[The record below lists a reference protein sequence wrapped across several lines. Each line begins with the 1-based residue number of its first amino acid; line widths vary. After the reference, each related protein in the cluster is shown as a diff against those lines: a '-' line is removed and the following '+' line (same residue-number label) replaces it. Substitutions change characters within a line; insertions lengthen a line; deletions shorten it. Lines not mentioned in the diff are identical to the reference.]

1 MKMAMFLSWINWR
14 VTINSS
20 PIRCIKRIKLMKSI
34 PEIDIIFDKLF
45 EDPNIEQCIVSTIDG
60 SPIVG
65 KTRGKEETGEDL
77 FIIPAAIS
85 SALAISQ
92 GFLESNMKDNVR
104 EYIVFQ
110 ERSIILATRKANTV
124 LITTISLPKSS
135 FETRTPVDDLIEILR
150 DAAAKIDAIVKT
162 LEIEDSLIEKL
173 QRAIPEASAILLL
186 SSAGIPLSDLLS
198 TLDIDSAQLSAVSSA
213 LSLPTRVLGQE
224 CQSIAVTGK
233 ENIILLYALDA
244 DRILM
249 VSLKPKDSVESY
261 LTHISRIVSH

>member
-1 MKMAMFLSWINWR
+1 
-14 VTINSS
+14 
-20 PIRCIKRIKLMKSI
+20 MKSI
-34 PEIDIIFDKLF
+34 PEIDVIFNQLF
-45 EDPNIEQCIVSTIDG
+45 EDDPNVQQCIVSTIDG
-60 SPIVG
+60 SPITG
-65 KTRGKEETGEDL
+65 RTRGKEETEEDM
-77 FIIPAAIS
+77 FVIPAAIS

-92 GFLESNMKDNVR
+92 GFLEANLEDEVK

-124 LITTISLPKSS
+124 LITTVSLPKSS
-135 FETRTPVDDLIEILR
+135 FETRTPIDDLIETLR
-150 DAAAKIDAIVKT
+150 DAVAKIDAIVKT

-198 TLDIDSAQLSAVSSA
+198 TLDIDSAQLSAVASA

-224 CQSIAVTGK
+224 SQSIAVTGK
-233 ENIILLYALDA
+233 ENLILLYSLDA

>member
-1 MKMAMFLSWINWR
+1 MKN
-14 VTINSS
+14 
-20 PIRCIKRIKLMKSI
+20 I
-34 PEIDIIFDKLF
+34 PEIEVIIKELF
-45 EDPNIEQCIVSTIDG
+45 EDTNIEQCIVSTVDG
-60 SPIVG
+60 SPLYG
-65 KTRGKEETGEDL
+65 KTKGSEETGDEL
-77 FIIPAAIS
+77 FIIPAAVS

-92 GFLESNMKDNVR
+92 GFLEANLNDKVN

-110 ERSIILATRKANTV
+110 ERSIIVATKKSDTV

-135 FETRTPVDDLIEILR
+135 FEKRTPIDTLINILR
-150 DAAAKIDAIVKT
+150 DAAAKINAIVKT

-198 TLDIDSAQLSAVSSA
+198 SMDVDSAQLAAVSSA

-233 ENIILLYALDA
+233 ENIILLYTLDA

-249 VSLKPKDSVESY
+249 VSLKPKHSVESY
-261 LTHISRIVSH
+261 LTQISRIVSY

>member
-1 MKMAMFLSWINWR
+1 
-14 VTINSS
+14 
-20 PIRCIKRIKLMKSI
+20 MKSI
-34 PEIDIIFDKLF
+34 PEVEVIFDQLF
-45 EDPNIEQCIVSTIDG
+45 EDTNVQQCIVSTIDG
-60 SPIVG
+60 SPITG
-65 KTRGKEETGEDL
+65 RTRGKEETGEDL

-92 GFLESNMKDNVR
+92 GFLENNMNDNVR

-124 LITTISLPKSS
+124 LITTVSLPKSS
-135 FETRTPVDDLIEILR
+135 FESRTPVDRLIEILR

-186 SSAGIPLSDLLS
+186 SPAGIPLSDLLS

-213 LSLPTRVLGQE
+213 LSLPTRVLGQDN
-224 CQSIAVTGK
+224 QSIAVTGK
-233 ENIILLYALDA
+233 ENLILLYSLDA

>member
-1 MKMAMFLSWINWR
+1 
-14 VTINSS
+14 
-20 PIRCIKRIKLMKSI
+20 MKSI
-34 PEIDIIFDKLF
+34 PEIEAIFDQLF
-45 EDPNIEQCIVSTIDG
+45 RDNNVQQCIVSTIDG
-60 SPIVG
+60 SPITG
-65 KTRGKEETGEDL
+65 RTRGKDETGEDL
-77 FIIPAAIS
+77 FVIPAAIS

-92 GFLESNMKDNVR
+92 GFLENNLNDNVR

-124 LITTISLPKSS
+124 LITTVSLPKSS
-135 FETRTPVDDLIEILR
+135 FESRTPVDKLIEILR
-150 DAAAKIDAIVKT
+150 DAAARIDAIVKT

-213 LSLPTRVLGQE
+213 LSLPTRVLGE
-224 CQSIAVTGK
+224 DNQSIAVTGK
-233 ENIILLYALDA
+233 ENIILLYSLDA

>member
-1 MKMAMFLSWINWR
+1 MRN
-14 VTINSS
+14 
-20 PIRCIKRIKLMKSI
+20 I
-34 PEIDIIFDKLF
+34 PEIETIVNELFQDI
-45 EDPNIEQCIVSTIDG
+45 NIEQCIVSTIDG
-60 SPIVG
+60 SPIYG
-65 KTRGKEETGEDL
+65 KTKGKEETGDEL

-85 SALAISQ
+85 SALSISQ
-92 GFLESNMKDNVR
+92 GFLETNLKDNVN

-110 ERSIILATRKANTV
+110 ERSIIVATKRSDTV

-135 FETRTPVDDLIEILR
+135 FEKRTPIDTLINTLR
-150 DAAAKIDAIVKT
+150 DAAAKINAIVKT

-198 TLDIDSAQLSAVSSA
+198 SMEVDSAQLAAVSSA
-213 LSLPTRVLGQE
+213 LSLPTRVLGQD

-233 ENIILLYALDA
+233 ENIILLYTLDA

-249 VSLKPKDSVESY
+249 VSLKPKHSVESY
-261 LTHISRIVSH
+261 LTQISRIVSH

>member
-1 MKMAMFLSWINWR
+1 
-14 VTINSS
+14 
-20 PIRCIKRIKLMKSI
+20 MKSI
-34 PEIDIIFDKLF
+34 PEIDAIFKELF
-45 EDPNIEQCIVSTIDG
+45 ENPNINQCIVSTIDG

-65 KTRGKEETGEDL
+65 RTRGKEETGEEL

-92 GFLESNMKDNVR
+92 GFLEGNFDDKVF

-110 ERSIILATRKANTV
+110 ERSIIVATKKANTV

-135 FETRTPVDDLIEILR
+135 FESRTPVDNLIETLR
-150 DAAAKIDAIVKT
+150 DAAAKIDAIVRT

-173 QRAIPEASAILLL
+173 QRTIPEATAILLL

-198 TLDIDSAQLSAVSSA
+198 SLDIDSAQLSAVSSA

-233 ENIILLYALDA
+233 ENLILLYSLDA

-249 VSLKPKDSVESY
+249 VSLKPKASVESY
-261 LTHISRIVSH
+261 LTQISRIVSH

>member
-1 MKMAMFLSWINWR
+1 
-14 VTINSS
+14 
-20 PIRCIKRIKLMKSI
+20 MKSI
-34 PEIDIIFDKLF
+34 PEIDTIFKELF
-45 EDPNIEQCIVSTIDG
+45 ENPNINQCIVSTIDG

-65 KTRGKEETGEDL
+65 RTRGKEETGEEL

-92 GFLESNMKDNVR
+92 GFLEGNFDDKVF

-110 ERSIILATRKANTV
+110 ERSIIVATKKANTV

-135 FETRTPVDDLIEILR
+135 FESRTPVDNLIETLR
-150 DAAAKIDAIVKT
+150 DAAAKIDAIVRT

-173 QRAIPEASAILLL
+173 QRTIPEATAILLL

-198 TLDIDSAQLSAVSSA
+198 SLDIDSAQLSAVSSA

-233 ENIILLYALDA
+233 ENLILLYSLDA

-249 VSLKPKDSVESY
+249 VSLKPKASVESY
-261 LTHISRIVSH
+261 LTQISRIVSH

>member
-1 MKMAMFLSWINWR
+1 MKN
-14 VTINSS
+14 
-20 PIRCIKRIKLMKSI
+20 I
-34 PEIDIIFDKLF
+34 PEIEVIIEELLQDI
-45 EDPNIEQCIVSTIDG
+45 NIEQCIVSTVDG
-60 SPIVG
+60 SPIYG
-65 KTRGKEETGEDL
+65 KTKGNEETGDEL
-77 FIIPAAIS
+77 FIIPAAVS

-92 GFLESNMKDNVR
+92 GFLEANLNDNVN

-110 ERSIILATRKANTV
+110 ERSIIVATKKSDTI

-135 FETRTPVDDLIEILR
+135 FEKRTPIDTLINMLR
-150 DAAAKIDAIVKT
+150 DAAAKINAIVKT

-198 TLDIDSAQLSAVSSA
+198 SMDVDSAQLAAVSSA

-233 ENIILLYALDA
+233 ENIILLYTLDA

-249 VSLKPKDSVESY
+249 VSLKPKHSVESY
-261 LTHISRIVSH
+261 LTQISRIVSY

>member
-1 MKMAMFLSWINWR
+1 MKN
-14 VTINSS
+14 
-20 PIRCIKRIKLMKSI
+20 I
-34 PEIDIIFDKLF
+34 PDIDLIIEELF
-45 EDPNIEQCIVSTIDG
+45 QDINIEQCIVSTIDG
-60 SPIVG
+60 SPIYG
-65 KTRGKEETGEDL
+65 KTKGKEETGDEL
-77 FIIPAAIS
+77 FIIPAAVS

-92 GFLESNMKDNVR
+92 GFLEANLNDNVN

-110 ERSIILATRKANTV
+110 ERSIIVATKKGDTV

-135 FETRTPVDDLIEILR
+135 FEKRTPIDTLINMLR
-150 DAAAKIDAIVKT
+150 DAAAKINAIVKT

-198 TLDIDSAQLSAVSSA
+198 SMDVDSAQLAAVSSA

-233 ENIILLYALDA
+233 ENIILLYTLDA

-249 VSLKPKDSVESY
+249 VSLKPKHSVESY
-261 LTHISRIVSH
+261 LTQISRIVSY

>member
-1 MKMAMFLSWINWR
+1 MQN
-14 VTINSS
+14 
-20 PIRCIKRIKLMKSI
+20 I
-34 PEIDIIFDKLF
+34 PEIDVIIEELF
-45 EDPNIEQCIVSTIDG
+45 QDINIEQCIVSTVDG
-60 SPIVG
+60 SPLFG
-65 KTRGKEETGEDL
+65 KTKGKEETGDEL
-77 FIIPAAIS
+77 FIIPAAVS

-92 GFLESNMKDNVR
+92 GFLEANLNDNVN

-110 ERSIILATRKANTV
+110 ERSIIVATKKGDTV

-135 FETRTPVDDLIEILR
+135 FEKRTPIDALINMLR
-150 DAAAKIDAIVKT
+150 DAAAKINAIVKT

-198 TLDIDSAQLSAVSSA
+198 SMDVDSAQLAAVSSA

-233 ENIILLYALDA
+233 ENIILLYTLDA

-249 VSLKPKDSVESY
+249 VSLKPKHSVESY
-261 LTHISRIVSH
+261 LTQISRIVTH

>member
-1 MKMAMFLSWINWR
+1 MQN
-14 VTINSS
+14 
-20 PIRCIKRIKLMKSI
+20 I
-34 PEIDIIFDKLF
+34 PEIEVIIDELFHDI
-45 EDPNIEQCIVSTIDG
+45 NIEQCIVSTVDG
-60 SPIVG
+60 SPIYG
-65 KTRGKEETGEDL
+65 KTKGKEETGDEL
-77 FIIPAAIS
+77 FIIPAAVS

-92 GFLESNMKDNVR
+92 GFLEANLNDNVN

-110 ERSIILATRKANTV
+110 ERSIIVATKKSDTV

-135 FETRTPVDDLIEILR
+135 FEKRTPIDTLINMLR
-150 DAAAKIDAIVKT
+150 DAAAKINAIVKT

-198 TLDIDSAQLSAVSSA
+198 SMDVDSAQLAAVSSA
-213 LSLPTRVLGQE
+213 LSLPTRILGQE

-233 ENIILLYALDA
+233 ENIILLYTLDA

-249 VSLKPKDSVESY
+249 VSLKPKHSVESY
-261 LTHISRIVSH
+261 LTQISRIVSY

>member
-1 MKMAMFLSWINWR
+1 MQN
-14 VTINSS
+14 
-20 PIRCIKRIKLMKSI
+20 I
-34 PEIDIIFDKLF
+34 PEIEVIIDELFQDI
-45 EDPNIEQCIVSTIDG
+45 NIEQCIVSTVDG
-60 SPIVG
+60 SPIYG
-65 KTRGKEETGEDL
+65 KTKGKEETGDEL
-77 FIIPAAIS
+77 FIIPAAVS

-92 GFLESNMKDNVR
+92 GFLEANLNDNVN

-110 ERSIILATRKANTV
+110 ERSIIVATKKSDTV

-135 FETRTPVDDLIEILR
+135 FEKRTPIDTLINMLR
-150 DAAAKIDAIVKT
+150 DAAAKINAIVKT

-198 TLDIDSAQLSAVSSA
+198 SMNVDSAQLAAVSSA

-233 ENIILLYALDA
+233 ENIILLYNLDA

-249 VSLKPKDSVESY
+249 VSLKPKHSVESY
-261 LTHISRIVSH
+261 LTQISRIVSH

>member
-1 MKMAMFLSWINWR
+1 
-14 VTINSS
+14 
-20 PIRCIKRIKLMKSI
+20 MKSI
-34 PEIDIIFDKLF
+34 PEIDTIFDKLF
-45 EDPNIEQCIVSTIDG
+45 EDPYVQQCIVSTIDG
-60 SPIVG
+60 SPITG
-65 KTRGKEETGEDL
+65 KTRGKSLEETGEDL
-77 FIIPAAIS
+77 FVIPAAIS

-92 GFLESNMKDNVR
+92 GFLESNLKDDVK

-124 LITTISLPKSS
+124 LIITVSLPKSS
-135 FETRTPVDDLIEILR
+135 FEPRTPVDDLIEISR

-224 CQSIAVTGK
+224 SQSIAVTGK
-233 ENIILLYALDA
+233 DNIILLYSLDV

>member
-1 MKMAMFLSWINWR
+1 
-14 VTINSS
+14 
-20 PIRCIKRIKLMKSI
+20 MKSI
-34 PEIDIIFDKLF
+34 PEIEAIFDQLF
-45 EDPNIEQCIVSTIDG
+45 RDNNVQQCIVSTIDG
-60 SPIVG
+60 SPITG
-65 KTRGKEETGEDL
+65 RTRGKDETGEDL
-77 FIIPAAIS
+77 FVIPAAIS

-92 GFLESNMKDNVR
+92 GFLENNLNDNVR

-124 LITTISLPKSS
+124 LITTVSLPKSS
-135 FETRTPVDDLIEILR
+135 FESRTPVDKLIEILR
-150 DAAAKIDAIVKT
+150 DAAARIDAIVKT

-186 SSAGIPLSDLLS
+186 SPAGIPLSDLLS

-213 LSLPTRVLGQE
+213 LSLPTRVLGE
-224 CQSIAVTGK
+224 DNQSIAVTGK
-233 ENIILLYALDA
+233 ENIILLYSLDA